1 MRHSVRKPQRFR
13 AHDLVE
19 RAVTHHQVVS
29 PNTQMLSPTATL
41 ERPDTEETRGHFA
54 AIIESSD
61 DAIISLRLDGTVTSW
76 NPAAERLF
84 GYSGEEMIGQP
95 IARLFPED
103 RLEEEGEIL
112 HHLERGRPISHYETV
127 RRTKDGQLVD
137 ISLTIS
143 PILDG
148 KGQVVG
154 ASKIARDITDRKW
167 AEEFYLRFVSI
178 VNSAMDA
185 IISVN
190 ADRQI
195 VLFNLAAQ
203 RMFQCSASEAIDGT
217 LDRFIR
223 PQLLRFSEAG
233 SANSGGG
240 HLGEIVGL
248 RGDGSEFPIEA
259 SISHATVAG
268 KRIYTVILRDITERK
283 EVEAVVAQ
291 LNEDLKWQ
299 ATQLQSANRE
309 LEAFSY
315 SVSHDLRAPLRHVQ
329 GYANLLGRELGERM
343 TDKAQRY
350 LQTIS
355 DASKDMGDLIDD
367 LLAFSR
373 MGRAQMIETNV
384 DLDELVCQTQR
395 GLETEMRGREIEW
408 VVPSLPEVRA
418 DPSMLKLVFSNLL
431 GNAVKYTGKREKAR
445 IEIGTAGMEGERL
458 VFFVRDNG
466 AGFDPQYAHKLFGV
480 FQRLHR
486 AEEFEGTGIGLANV
500 QRIIAR
506 HGGRVWAEGAVE
518 QGATFYFTLKPT
530 TKGAAS

>member
-1 MRHSVRKPQRFR
+1 MLFQT
-13 AHDLVE
+13 AIME
-19 RAVTHHQVVS
+19 RQ
-29 PNTQMLSPTATL
+29 
-41 ERPDTEETRGHFA
+41 ETEEMRAHFA

-76 NPAAERLF
+76 NPAAERLY
-84 GYSGEEMIGQP
+84 GYSAEEMVGQP
-95 IARLFPED
+95 ITRIIPED
-103 RLEEEGEIL
+103 RMEEEAEIVQ
-112 HHLERGRPISHYETV
+112 HLERGRPISHYETV
-127 RRTKDGQLVD
+127 RRTKAGQRVD

-143 PILDG
+143 PILDANG
-148 KGQVVG
+148 LVIG

-195 VLFNLAAQ
+195 VLFNVAAQ
-203 RMFQCSASEAIDGT
+203 RMFGCSASEAIDGS
-217 LDRFIR
+217 LDRFIA
-223 PQLLRFSEAG
+223 PHMLRFSEAG
-233 SANSGGG
+233 AAHSGGG
-240 HLGEIVGL
+240 HLGEITGL
-248 RGDGSEFPIEA
+248 RKNGAEFPIEA
-259 SISHATVAG
+259 SISHATVGG

-283 EVEAVVAQ
+283 EVEAVVVQ

-329 GYANLLGRELGERM
+329 GYASLLSRELGEAL
-343 TDKAQRY
+343 TDKARRY
-350 LQTIS
+350 IQTITA
-355 DASKDMGDLIDD
+355 ASKDMGDLIDD

-384 DLDELVCQTQR
+384 SLNALVADAR
-395 GLETEMRGREIEW
+395 RALEPDTKHRQIEW
-408 VVPSLPEVRA
+408 VIPPLPGVRA
-418 DPSMLKLVFSNLL
+418 DPSMLKLVLANLL
-431 GNAVKYTGKREKAR
+431 GNAVKYSSKREQAR
-445 IEIGTAGMEGERL
+445 IEMGTAGREDER
-458 VFFVRDNG
+458 VIFFVRDNG

-500 QRIIAR
+500 HRIIAR
-506 HGGRVWAEGAVE
+506 HGGRVWAEGALD
-518 QGATFYFTLKPT
+518 QGATFYFTLKPVAKEET
-530 TKGAAS
+530 L